1 MKKILFIS
9 LFCFSIT
16 FAQKNTITVGNS
28 YSDYVKIVDVYQS
41 AILNETVVK
50 LEFYPTVS
58 QNGTLH
64 APSGTSPYV
73 LTDKKGNRYA
83 LKTQSGWNGL
93 SANGFGSKTLNAYEK
108 TTVRLYFHKVP
119 DIKDIYSLTEVD
131 CSGTNCWNFYDIK
144 VTMNRTNTVSTSYT
158 SNVND
163 QASSDGSYMSKAK
176 NTNSTTT
183 ITTKTTPEPSA
194 SFEKIWVDYD
204 VYDEKGNIGMRI
216 HNRFTVKNLK
226 GGTCYATIR
235 VMNDSEFLKTDEYG
249 VKNVSGQLEI
259 KSYLYPNSN
268 YRTYSDRMIFL
279 PYNYLRSQLGKGAHT
294 LKLDLD
300 VWNMDGSL
308 LKHFGFKEF
317 KYTAY

>member
-1 MKKILFIS
+1 M
-9 LFCFSIT
+9 
-16 FAQKNTITVGNS
+16 
-28 YSDYVKIVDVYQS
+28 YQS

-50 LEFYPTVS
+50 LEFYPSVNQS
-58 QNGTLH
+58 GALH

-83 LKTQSGWNGL
+83 LKTQSGWNGPL
-93 SANGFGSKTLNAYEK
+93 ANGFGSKTLKAYQK
-108 TTVRLYFHKVP
+108 TTVRLYFNKVP

-144 VTMNRTNTVSTSYT
+144 VSVNRTSRVSTSYS

-163 QASSDGSYMSKAK
+163 QDSSDGSYMSKAK
-176 NTNSTTT
+176 TTSNSSNASK
-183 ITTKTTPEPSA
+183 IELDKLFEPKVSA

-204 VYDEKGNIGMRI
+204 VYDEKGNYGMRI

-226 GGTCYATIR
+226 GGSCYATIR
-235 VMNDSEFLKTDEYG
+235 VMKDSEFIKTDDYE
-249 VKNVSGQLEI
+249 VKNASGQLEI

-268 YRTYSDRMIFL
+268 TRTYSDRVIFL
-279 PYNYLRSQLGKGAHT
+279 PYKYIRTQLSKGSHT

-300 VWNMDGSL
+300 IWNMDGSL
-308 LKHFGFKEF
+308 LKHLAIKEF
-317 KYTAY
+317 KYTRK